1 MQKTSNKKKNM
12 CGLCLFIIGALMSVG
27 ISAQDITVTGTV
39 KERAGE
45 TVIGASVV
53 EKGNPGNGT
62 ITDLD
67 GHYSITVPANATLVF
82 SFVGMQTKE
91 MEVDG
96 RQTLDVTLEDDTQL
110 LDEVVV
116 IGYGTVAKR
125 DLTGSVASVGAE
137 ELSTMPVNNVSEA
150 LTGRMPGVSITT
162 TEGSPDAE
170 VKIRVR
176 GGGSLS
182 QDNSP
187 LYIVDGF
194 PVNSISDIASSD
206 IESIDVLKDASSTAI
221 YGAKGANGVIIIT
234 TKSGYEGKPQV
245 NLGISFGARKRVGEV
260 GVLNPYEYVMYQQE
274 LNQDGTNYGLYED
287 LDIWKSVDGIN
298 YQEELFGRTGNLQQY
313 NVSVSGG
320 TKDTKYSASFSRN
333 EEKSIMMGSGY
344 SRNNITFKLQS
355 KLNKW
360 LTLDLNNRFSYTD
373 IDGLSGG
380 ADTQESSKAYSIVA
394 RSIIYRPVTRLSEN
408 FVDEDTGNTDYTP
421 LERIEATYK
430 KQTRLQNNANASLTW
445 EPVKGLKLRSEYGY
459 GWHYNNADQ
468 VWAAKATANSRFGYS
483 GQPQAYLTKRV
494 QKEWRMANTVTYDH
508 ENLLAR
514 EDKFNVMVGQEM
526 SSSWYNDTNMT
537 SVGFPTDNSIG
548 EVLAGMGNGT
558 ALPTE
563 TYIGIKDN
571 TASYFGRINYSLFD
585 RYLLTAT
592 VRADGSSKFTDG
604 NRWGVFP
611 SVALA
616 WRINEEAF
624 MDKASSWLSNLKL
637 RFSFGTAGN
646 NRIDARYMYTTY
658 ALAGTD
664 TRAVYFDEN
673 TATMLEHGAMLANPD
688 LKWETTITRN
698 VGLDFGFLNNRISGS
713 VDVYW
718 NTTKDLLMRQTLPGS
733 SGYSYQYQ
741 NIGQT
746 SNKGVE
752 FMTDMVIA
760 DKANWGL
767 NFNLNISY
775 NRGKI
780 DKYPGGATWE
790 SSRWSGSGVISQ
802 EEFYLE
808 EGGRLGEVYG
818 YIYDGVYTTD
828 DLQWNG
834 TAWEIRTDEQGN
846 PVTHGLGT
854 VTGALEPGSMK
865 LRDVDNSG
873 TIDANDK
880 VRLGNTI
887 QPVIGGFGLNGR
899 FLKNFDFNIFFNYQ
913 LGGQIIN
920 GTKAASST
928 YDGSRQNYNLNNN
941 FTLANRWSRIDPATG
956 ENMMSRNFANDYIAA
971 NGEQAYYD
979 HINSVNRG
987 KSIYNPATVTG
998 RPLTSWDVEDASF
1011 LRLQTISIG
1020 YTLPKTFTQK
1030 LQMQSVRIYAT
1041 GYNLFCFTGYSGV
1054 DPEVDCCT
1062 STPMTPGVDYAA
1074 YPKSFSIVGGINV
1087 TF

>member
-1 MQKTSNKKKNM
+1 MYYLQRLRSAVALLVM
-12 CGLCLFIIGALMSVG
+12 SMLCLVSFAQNGQVQGIVKDAIGEPMIGVSVVVKG
-27 ISAQDITVTGTV
+27 TTNGTVTG
-39 KERAGE
+39 
-45 TVIGASVV
+45 
-53 EKGNPGNGT
+53 
-62 ITDLD
+62 LD
-67 GHYSITVPANATLVF
+67 GDFILSGVKKSDVITFTYIGYKN
-82 SFVGMQTKE
+82 KE
-91 MEVDG
+91 VTYNGEAQLNVTME
-96 RQTLDVTLEDDTQL
+96 EDTEM

-116 IGYGTVAKR
+116 IGYGTMSKR
-125 DLTGSVASVGAE
+125 DLTGSIASVGAE
-137 ELSTMPVNNVSEA
+137 ELAAVPVNNVSEA
-150 LTGRMPGVSITT
+150 LTGKMPGVSITT

-194 PVNSISDIASSD
+194 PVSSISDIASAD

-234 TKSGYEGKPQV
+234 TKSGHEGKPQV
-245 NLGISFGARKRVGEV
+245 NFGASFGIRKRVGEV
-260 GVLNPYEYVMYQQE
+260 GVLSPYEYVMYQQE
-274 LNQDGTNYGLYED
+274 LNQDGTNYGLFQD
-287 LDIWKSVDGIN
+287 LDIWKSIEGTN
-298 YQEELFGRTGNLQQY
+298 YQEELFGRTGNQQQY

-320 TKDTKYSASFSRN
+320 TKETKYAVSYSRN
-333 EEKSIMMGSGY
+333 DEKSIMIGSGY
-344 SRNNITFKLQS
+344 ARNNITVKVQT
-355 KLNKW
+355 KLNDW
-360 LTLDLNNRFSYTD
+360 LTLDVNDRFSYTE

-394 RSIIYRPVTRLSEN
+394 RSTIYRPVTRLSED

-421 LERIEATYK
+421 LERINATYK

-445 EPVKGLKLRSEYGY
+445 EPIEGLKFRSEYGY
-459 GWHYNNADQ
+459 GWRYNNTDQ
-468 VWAAKATANSRFGYS
+468 VWEAKATANSKFGYS
-483 GQPQAYLTKRV
+483 GQPQAYLTKRI
-494 QKEWRMANTVTYDH
+494 QKEWRLANTVTYDH
-508 ENLLAR
+508 KNLIAK
-514 EDKFNVMVGQEM
+514 EDKFNVMIGQEM
-526 SSSWYNDTNMT
+526 TSSWYDDTNLT
-537 SVGFPTDNSIG
+537 SVGFPTDNSVDD
-548 EVLAGMGNGT
+548 VLASMGNGT

-571 TASYFGRINYSLFD
+571 TSSFFGRINYSLFD

-616 WRINEEAF
+616 WRISEESF
-624 MDKASSWLSNLKL
+624 MKKTTDWLSNLKL
-637 RFSFGTAGN
+637 RLSYGTAGN

-664 TRAVYFDEN
+664 VRSIYFNET
-673 TATMLEHGAMLANPD
+673 TASMLEHGTMLANPN

-698 VGLDFGFLNNRISGS
+698 IGIDFGFFNSRITGS
-713 VDVYW
+713 IDAYW

-733 SGYSYQYQ
+733 SGYAYQYQ
-741 NIGQT
+741 NVGQT
-746 SNKGVE
+746 SNRGIE
-752 FMTDMVIA
+752 FMTDIVIA
-760 DKANWGL
+760 DKEDWGL
-767 NFNLNISY
+767 NFNFNISY

-790 SSRWSGSGVISQ
+790 SSKWSGSGVISQ

-834 TAWEIRTDEQGN
+834 TGWTIRTDAEGK

-865 LRDVDNSG
+865 LKDVNNDG
-873 TIDANDK
+873 TIDAKDK

-899 FLKNFDFNIFFNYQ
+899 FLKNFDFNP
-913 LGGQIIN
+913 
-920 GTKAASST
+920 
-928 YDGSRQNYNLNNN
+928 
-941 FTLANRWSRIDPATG
+941 LAELI
-956 ENMMSRNFANDYIAA
+956 
-971 NGEQAYYD
+971 
-979 HINSVNRG
+979 
-987 KSIYNPATVTG
+987 
-998 RPLTSWDVEDASF
+998 
-1011 LRLQTISIG
+1011 
-1020 YTLPKTFTQK
+1020 
-1030 LQMQSVRIYAT
+1030 
-1041 GYNLFCFTGYSGV
+1041 
-1054 DPEVDCCT
+1054 
-1062 STPMTPGVDYAA
+1062 
-1074 YPKSFSIVGGINV
+1074 
-1087 TF
+1087 

>member
-1 MQKTSNKKKNM
+1 MYYLQRLRSAVALLVM
-12 CGLCLFIIGALMSVG
+12 SMLCLVSFAQNGQVQGIVKDAIGEPMIGVSVVVKG
-27 ISAQDITVTGTV
+27 TTNGTVTG
-39 KERAGE
+39 
-45 TVIGASVV
+45 
-53 EKGNPGNGT
+53 
-62 ITDLD
+62 LD
-67 GHYSITVPANATLVF
+67 GDFILSGVKKSDVITFTYIGYKN
-82 SFVGMQTKE
+82 KE
-91 MEVDG
+91 VTYNGEAQLNVTME
-96 RQTLDVTLEDDTQL
+96 EDTEM

-116 IGYGTVAKR
+116 IGYGTMSKR
-125 DLTGSVASVGAE
+125 DLTGSIASVGAE
-137 ELSTMPVNNVSEA
+137 ELAAVPVNNVSEA
-150 LTGRMPGVSITT
+150 LTGKMPGVSITT

-194 PVNSISDIASSD
+194 PVSSISDIASAD

-234 TKSGYEGKPQV
+234 TKSGHEGKPQV
-245 NLGISFGARKRVGEV
+245 NFGASFGIRKRVGEV
-260 GVLNPYEYVMYQQE
+260 GVLSPYEYVMYQQE
-274 LNQDGTNYGLYED
+274 LNQDGTNYGLFQD
-287 LDIWKSVDGIN
+287 LDIWKSIEGTN
-298 YQEELFGRTGNLQQY
+298 YQEELFGRTGNQQQY

-320 TKDTKYSASFSRN
+320 TKETKYAVSYSRN
-333 EEKSIMMGSGY
+333 DEKSIMIGSGY
-344 SRNNITFKLQS
+344 ARNNITVKVQT
-355 KLNKW
+355 KLNDW
-360 LTLDLNNRFSYTD
+360 LTLDVNDRFSYTE

-394 RSIIYRPVTRLSEN
+394 RSTIYRPVTRLSED

-421 LERIEATYK
+421 LERINATYK

-445 EPVKGLKLRSEYGY
+445 EPIEGLKFRSEYGY
-459 GWHYNNADQ
+459 GWRYNNTDQ
-468 VWAAKATANSRFGYS
+468 VWEAKATANSKFGYS
-483 GQPQAYLTKRV
+483 GQPQAYLTKRI
-494 QKEWRMANTVTYDH
+494 QKEWRLANTVTYDH
-508 ENLLAR
+508 KNLIAK
-514 EDKFNVMVGQEM
+514 EDKFNVMIGQEM
-526 SSSWYNDTNMT
+526 TSSWYDDTNLT
-537 SVGFPTDNSIG
+537 SVGFPTDNSVDD
-548 EVLAGMGNGT
+548 VLASMGNGT

-571 TASYFGRINYSLFD
+571 TSSFFGRINYSLFD

-616 WRINEEAF
+616 WRISEESF
-624 MDKASSWLSNLKL
+624 MKKTTDWLSNLKL
-637 RFSFGTAGN
+637 RLSYGTAGN

-664 TRAVYFDEN
+664 VRSIYFNET
-673 TATMLEHGAMLANPD
+673 TASMLEHGTMLANPN

-698 VGLDFGFLNNRISGS
+698 IGIDFGFFNSRITGS
-713 VDVYW
+713 IDAYW

-733 SGYSYQYQ
+733 SGYAYQYQ
-741 NIGQT
+741 NVGQT
-746 SNKGVE
+746 SNRGIE
-752 FMTDMVIA
+752 FMTDIVIA
-760 DKANWGL
+760 DKEDWGL
-767 NFNLNISY
+767 NFNFNISY

-790 SSRWSGSGVISQ
+790 SSKWSGSGVISQ

-834 TAWEIRTDEQGN
+834 TGWTIRTDAEGK

-865 LRDVDNSG
+865 LKDVNNDG
-873 TIDANDK
+873 TIDAKDK

-920 GTKAASST
+920 GTKAASSF
-928 YDGSRQNYNLNNN
+928 YDGSRQHYNVNNN
-941 FTLANRWSRIDPATG
+941 FTMDNRWSRVDPVTG
-956 ENMMSRNFANDYIAA
+956 ENMMNRNFANDYIAA
-971 NGEQAYYD
+971 HGEQAYYD
-979 HINSVNRG
+979 YINGVNSG

-1020 YTLPKTFTQK
+1020 YTLPKAWTQK
-1030 LQMQSVRIYAT
+1030 MLMQNVRIYAT